1 MLGWIGKR
9 LQSTLVGEC
18 RRDMGKLEAMT
29 SNGILEMLQ
38 SPVLDLKT
46 DEELILTALRRVEV
60 GNRPLLLNTLE
71 SLLQRKRTQRL
82 QSTIQEIQTEN
93 FGVNNSSE
101 LFATCSHLLS
111 KVQLPPQANSPRDQ
125 FARCKRLLLF
135 APYRQDFFHES
146 SMKTYIAEL
155 AQQDLLFDYDKQ
167 PLACLKQL
175 IEQFVFPEFQHF
187 SGFLC
192 PQVSTEQNFDD
203 MLIPNNHISR
213 SKSDTFYLTSTELL
227 RTHTSAH
234 QTEFLR
240 QGHTQFLLS
249 GDVFRRDEI
258 DRTHFPVF
266 HQMEGVKLFP
276 PGTPKHIIFD
286 DLKHTLDQLAV
297 FLFPK
302 VTKKNWMDCY
312 FPFTNP
318 SLELEI
324 EYNGKLVELL
334 GSGVIQPEILHNKC
348 GLHSEVNGWAF
359 GLGLDRLAMLLFDIP
374 DVRLFWSKD
383 ERFVSQFHGCFQ
395 HYINTHQ
402 HVQFQPFTG
411 TKHEAKSREISMWI
425 GEANFHVNDFFNL
438 VRDVAGDAVEEV
450 MELEG
455 YLDSKTGRKS
465 KLFKVIFRSEF
476 RELDKR
482 EVAQWMKLITTGVE
496 SQLGVKVR

>member
-1 MLGWIGKR
+1 MLGWACKR

-18 RRDMGKLEAMT
+18 RRDVGRLEAAT

-38 SPVLDLKT
+38 SPALDLKA
-46 DEELILTALRRVEV
+46 DEELILAALRRVEV
-60 GNRPLLLNTLE
+60 DNRALLLNTLE

-93 FGVNNSSE
+93 FGANNSSE
-101 LFATCSHLLS
+101 LFATCSRLLAR
-111 KVQLPPQANSPRDQ
+111 VQLPPQANSPRDQ

-135 APYRQDFFHES
+135 APYRQDFPRES

-155 AQQDLLFDYDKQ
+155 AQQDLLRDHDNQ

-175 IEQFVFPEFQHF
+175 IERFVFPEFQPF

-192 PQVSTEQNFDD
+192 PQVSTQQNFDD
-203 MLIPNNHISR
+203 MLIPSDHSSR
-213 SKSDTFYLTSTELL
+213 SKSDTFYLSGTELL

-240 QGHTQFLLS
+240 QGHTRFLLS

-276 PGTPKHIIFD
+276 PGTPRSVIFD
-286 DLKHTLDQLAV
+286 DLKLTLDRLAV

-302 VTKKNWMDCY
+302 VTQKNWMDCY
-312 FPFTNP
+312 FPFTHP

-324 EYNGKLVELL
+324 EYKGKLVELL
-334 GSGVIQPEILHNKC
+334 GSGVIQPEILHGKC
-348 GLHSEVNGWAF
+348 GLSSEVNGWAF

-395 HYINTHQ
+395 HYLDTQ
-402 HVQFQPFTG
+402 AHVQFQPFAG
-411 TKHEAKSREISMWI
+411 TRHEAKTREISMWT
-425 GEANFHVNDFFNL
+425 GEASFHVNDFFNL

-450 MELEG
+450 VELEG
-455 YLDSKTGRKS
+455 YLDPKTGRKS
-465 KLFKVIFRSEF
+465 KLFKVVFRSEF
-476 RELDKR
+476 RALDKKQ
-482 EVAQWMKLITTGVE
+482 VAEWMKLITAGAE
-496 SQLGVKVR
+496 SQLGVQVR